1 MAALVYMLRGVLL
14 KSDGLSKGKSHRK
27 ETCPSAAKA
36 CWLRIPG
43 VGAGEE
49 ARPEREAAGRVRG
62 PSSQS
67 RGRGPV
73 RKNGG
78 ERGGVDRQKALSEQ
92 GEPAGWVAPSPPPE
106 PPRGSWRTIKMGIH
120 LCCGG
125 PRGADS
131 GAAPEPARGEG
142 VVRARGARVR
152 RPPASRVCF
161 LPLTPQPRGFPPR
174 PAGPGR
180 QRWYLHAPPGPAAGR
195 AQEHAVARQEEP
207 GTGTQSGRALPFAS
221 RATAQAPSATS
232 CSPRP
237 HQWFGPPR
245 HPGGRDSDGTEAVP
259 CCSGCPRPAC
269 RVLPQLP
276 PPSRSQPGSRRAPR
290 SLPPRTVL
298 LPSDS
303 STAPGTE
310 GNRHRPLLFPFPLHR

>member
-1 MAALVYMLRGVLL
+1 MEGQTSVNHFTLAERGGGGSEGGREPGARVPGRDRLPWPAARAWR
-14 KSDGLSKGKSHRK
+14 HR
-27 ETCPSAAKA
+27 
-36 CWLRIPG
+36 
-43 VGAGEE
+43 
-49 ARPEREAAGRVRG
+49 
-62 PSSQS
+62 
-67 RGRGPV
+67 PV

-92 GEPAGWVAPSPPPE
+92 GEPAGWVAPAPPPE

-161 LPLTPQPRGFPPR
+161 LPLTPQTRGFPPR

-180 QRWYLHAPPGPAAGR
+180 QRWYLHAPPGPEAGR

-245 HPGGRDSDGTEAVP
+245 HPGGRDSDRTEAMP
-259 CCSGCPRPAC
+259 CSSGCPRPAC

-303 STAPGTE
+303 STAPGDRRKQTPTTSL
-310 GNRHRPLLFPFPLHR
+310 PLPPSPLEVKNCAAFSANNQL